1 MAENPL
7 TMVLVV
13 LPLAGIEVAVPID
26 DPAFAMP
33 ESVLELAFVYC
44 LESLYAP
51 IAVRGAI

>member
-13 LPLAGIEVAVPID
+13 LPLAGIEVAVPVD